1 MPTKK
6 CKTTTRE
13 NTASIER
20 LLFLYIKIAME
31 SSHIG
36 LNIFFIDL
44 FKLFKYDRNKK
55 SGTVRKDYS
64 LRFLFHVRFSTTF
77 KRFV

>member
-13 NTASIER
+13 NTASVER

-31 SSHIG
+31 SSYIE

-64 LRFLFHVRFSTTF
+64 LRFFVSCTF
-77 KRFV
+77 FDDI